1 MLSPAELAADHESPA
16 LSPANNL
23 SMARTSDRHNN
34 RSRSCPEFTSLNQ
47 RGRRALLQAGA
58 LSGLGLGNLG
68 LSDLWNAANAGER
81 KSDLTTSSGRKA
93 AKACIFLF
101 MWGGP
106 SQLDTFDLKPGASDD
121 IRGPFQPVSTNVPG
135 IQICEHFQRLTKHV
149 DKLAIIRSLSH
160 SDPAH
165 LSSGHATVTG
175 QPAPVLNSDATPPSN
190 RDSPH
195 IGSLV
200 SKVRPNA
207 DGLPSFVTLPWK
219 AFHPAAPGGEAPG
232 QHGGWLG
239 KTHDGMLLPGDPNA
253 AAWKPS
259 PLSLPAD
266 ITVDRLQSR
275 YELLK
280 ILDRQRSTLESSGSA
295 SHSMADAQSHK
306 SRAFDLLTSSKV
318 RDAFDLS
325 KESGQIRD
333 RYGRNTHG
341 QSVLMARRLVEH
353 GVPLVTVTWH
363 NDGKNFWDTHGN
375 NFNRLKDDLI
385 PPADMALS
393 TLLEDL
399 EERGMLEETLVVW
412 VGEFGRK
419 PQITA
424 NNSGR
429 EHWPYCYS
437 GLLAGG
443 GINGGM
449 TYGSSDAQ
457 GAYPNSNPVTPMDFG
472 TTIVDALG
480 IPAGGVLNDREGRP
494 HPITS
499 GKIIETVFG

>member
-1 MLSPAELAADHESPA
+1 MCCQHHRPVSVPLPKTAIHQPQAMAHPAIPIHKHLQ
-16 LSPANNL
+16 
-23 SMARTSDRHNN
+23 
-34 RSRSCPEFTSLNQ
+34 SCREFASLQ
-47 RGRRALLQAGA
+47 RGNRRALLRAGA
-58 LSGLGLGNLG
+58 LTALGLGLPEF
-68 LSDLWNAANAGER
+68 WNA
-81 KSDLTTSSGRKA
+81 KSLHGNDLVPNTLRTKSGRKA
-93 AKACIFLF
+93 AKSCIFLF

-106 SQLDTFDLKPGASDD
+106 SQLDTFDLKPDAPEE
-121 IRGPFQPVSTNVPG
+121 IRGSFKPVSTNVPG
-135 IQICEHFQRLTKHV
+135 IQICEHFQKLTQHV
-149 DKLAIIRSLSH
+149 DKLAIVRSLSH

-175 QPAPVLNSDATPPSN
+175 QLAPVINSDATPPSD

-200 SKVRPNA
+200 SKVRPSTN
-207 DGLPSFVTLPWK
+207 GLPSFVTLPWK

-239 KTHDGMLLPGDPNA
+239 KAHDGMLLTGDPNA
-253 AAWKPS
+253 SDWKPS
-259 PLSLPAD
+259 TLSLPSD
-266 ITVDRLQSR
+266 ITLERLESR

-280 ILDRQRSTLESSGSA
+280 ILNRQTITGQQITSLPR
-295 SHSMADAQSHK
+295 SMADAQAHQE
-306 SRAFDLLTSSKV
+306 RAIELLTSSRV
-318 RDAFDLS
+318 RSAFDLA
-325 KESGQIRD
+325 KEPESVRD

-375 NFNRLKDDLI
+375 NFTRLKDDLI

-393 TLLEDL
+393 ALLDDL
-399 EERGMLEETLVVW
+399 DNRGMLEETLVVW

-419 PQITA
+419 PQISEK
-424 NNSGR
+424 NSGR

-443 GINGGM
+443 GIRGGM
-449 TYGSSDAQ
+449 TYGTSDAHA
-457 GAYPNSNPVTPMDFG
+457 AYPKSAPVTPSDFG
-472 TTIVDALG
+472 TTIIDALG
-480 IPAGGVLNDREGRP
+480 IPTTGALQDREGRP

-499 GKIIETVFG
+499 GKIIEELFS